1 MSDDKVEV
9 KESDMEEAEQSI
21 VISVVREAQR
31 LYNIDKDVAA
41 FIKEELDK
49 QLGATWH
56 IICGKCFGSR
66 VSYEMGHFLLLKCNK
81 VRCFCL
87 ATQTN
92 VHADAPVVF
101 FPINSSQ
108 SGAMLLLSPKN
119 FPLSIAR

>member
-1 MSDDKVEV
+1 MSDDKVEI
-9 KESDMEEAEQSI
+9 KESDMEEAEQSV
-21 VISVVREAQR
+21 VIGVVREAQR

-81 VRCFCL
+81 V
-87 ATQTN
+87 N
-92 VHADAPVVF
+92 VMIF
-101 FPINSSQ
+101 KC
-108 SGAMLLLSPKN
+108 GY
-119 FPLSIAR
+119 

>member
-1 MSDDKVEV
+1 MSDDKMEV

-21 VISVVREAQR
+21 VMGVVREAQR

-81 VRCFCL
+81 VGLR
-87 ATQTN
+87 
-92 VHADAPVVF
+92 
-101 FPINSSQ
+101 
-108 SGAMLLLSPKN
+108 
-119 FPLSIAR
+119 PLTCRYFVI